1 MRTTRLA
8 LLALMASACG
18 GSSADPQEVADD
30 LAVALCELSFRCCT
44 SGEVHY
50 FLGHYV
56 TPEDC
61 SDRLVNAASVQ
72 TFFVSDD
79 IPLFDS
85 DGSQVGVLLPNL
97 AALDQ
102 AVEDGRT
109 TVDRDQVDACIE
121 KLQAIE
127 CNALEVDPEVC
138 VPPELNVDDPC
149 DPLLMFDGKV
159 AEGGRCSSVGFSF
172 ECERGLVCRAVS
184 SLGTDGA
191 CVAPGGV
198 GDYCF
203 TDTECGLDLY
213 CSQLDGTCQMFG
225 QPGDVCAYAD
235 PDDPA
240 PGADTLLIRC
250 DEGLSCDP
258 VTDRCVAP
266 CERGSTCGDDID
278 CDAEAGLICIVGRC
292 DSLRGTGLPCG
303 DDLHCE
309 AGLICRP
316 SLAQGGVFLCS
327 QPLAN
332 NEFCQAH
339 PDCASGFCD
348 PLENRCA
355 PSFNPGEPCPSYN
368 HAECKDGYC
377 SDTVPNN
384 GVPACDANP
393 DCSTGSNMCDLGAGE
408 CVPVCV
414 PRKEDGQTCTFGAN
428 YECLSDQC
436 VNGTCR
442 TLPLENGQECD
453 SPEQCESGFCGHDG
467 LCDMLPLPDG
477 KLCFDDAECES
488 RVCFEGQCTP
498 GLQEGSECGGLQP
511 DCAADLYC
519 DFEELP
525 PLCVPVLETGEV
537 CKTDDECR
545 GFCVLRL
552 GRMVCDPT
560 PPVNG
565 MICDGGDVAADGG

>member
-8 LLALMASACG
+8 LLAVCLSACG

-44 SGEVHY
+44 TGEVHY

-56 TPEDC
+56 TAEDC
-61 SDRLVNAASVQ
+61 ADRLVNAASVQ
-72 TFFVSDD
+72 TAFSFSLE
-79 IPLFDS
+79 LFEES
-85 DGSQVGVLLPNL
+85 GIFLPNL

-109 TVDRDQVDACIE
+109 TVDRDQVDACLE
-121 KLQAIE
+121 KLQAVE
-127 CNALEVDPEVC
+127 CNALEAEPDMC

-184 SLGTDGA
+184 ALGTDGA
-191 CVAPGGV
+191 CVAPGEV

-203 TDTECGLDLY
+203 ADSECGLDLY
-213 CSQLDGTCQMFG
+213 CSQLDGTCQLFG
-225 QPGDVCAYAD
+225 QPGEVCAYAD

-240 PGADTLLIRC
+240 PGEDTLLIRC

-266 CERGSTCGDDID
+266 CERGSGCAGDID
-278 CDAEAGLICIVGRC
+278 CDGEAGLICIVGRC
-292 DSLRGTGLPCG
+292 DSLRGAGLPCG

-309 AGLICRP
+309 TGLICRP

-327 QPLAN
+327 EPLAN
-332 NEFCQAH
+332 NEFCQAN
-339 PDCASGFCD
+339 PDCESGFCD
-348 PLENRCA
+348 PLQSRCS
-355 PSFNPGEPCPSYN
+355 PSVNPGEPCPSYN
-368 HAECKDGYC
+368 HAECREGYC
-377 SDTVPNN
+377 SDTIANN

-453 SPEQCESGFCGHDG
+453 SGEQCESGFCGYDG

-477 KLCFDDAECES
+477 KLCLLDGECES
-488 RVCFEGQCTP
+488 AVCFEGQCTP
-498 GLQEGSECGGLQP
+498 GLQEGSECGGFQP
-511 DCAADLYC
+511 DCANDLYC

-525 PLCVPVLETGEV
+525 PVCVPVLETGEV

-565 MICDGGDVAADGG
+565 MICDGGDEPAGGG

>member
-8 LLALMASACG
+8 LLVATLAGCG

-30 LAVALCELSFRCCT
+30 LATALCDLSFRCCT
-44 SGEVHY
+44 AGEVHF

-56 TPEDC
+56 TPEEC
-61 SDRLVNAASVQ
+61 PDRLVNSANLDPS
-72 TFFVSDD
+72 FGFSLD
-79 IPLFDS
+79 LFEES
-85 DGSQVGVLLPNL
+85 GVFLPNL

-109 TVDRDQVDACIE
+109 TVDRDQVDACIA
-121 KLQAIE
+121 KINAIE
-127 CNALEVDPEVC
+127 CNALEEEPDMC
-138 VPPELNVDDPC
+138 VPPELGVDDPC
-149 DPLLMFDGKV
+149 DPLLMFDGKQ
-159 AEGGRCSSVGFSF
+159 AEGERCSSVGFSF
-172 ECERGLVCRAVS
+172 ECEFGLVCRAVS
-184 SLGTDGA
+184 ALGTDGA
-191 CVAPGGV
+191 CVAPGEI

-203 TDTECGLDLY
+203 ADLECGIDLY
-213 CSQLDGTCQMFG
+213 CSQLDGTCQALG

-240 PGADTLLIRC
+240 PDPTTLLLRC

-266 CERGSTCGDDID
+266 CERGATCSDDIQ

-292 DSLRGTGLPCG
+292 DSPRGVGLPCAE
-303 DDLHCE
+303 DLNCE
-309 AGLICRP
+309 AGLICRL
-316 SLAQGGVFLCS
+316 SLGEGINVCS
-327 QPLAN
+327 QPLDDG
-332 NEFCQAH
+332 EFCSEN

-348 PLENRCA
+348 PAERRCS
-355 PSFNPGEPCPSYN
+355 PSFDPGETCPAYN
-368 HAECKDGYC
+368 HAQCKDGYC
-377 SDTVPNN
+377 SDTFPNN
-384 GVPACDANP
+384 ASPFCDANP
-393 DCSTGSNMCDLGAGE
+393 DCSTTSNMCDLGASE

-414 PRKEDGQTCTFGAN
+414 PRKQDGQACTFGNN

-453 SPEQCESGFCGHDG
+453 SPEQCESEFCGHDG

-477 KLCFDDAECES
+477 KLCFYPEECES
-488 RVCFEGQCTP
+488 RVCSGGQCTP
-498 GLQEGSECGGLQP
+498 GLQEGSDCTPGLSE
-511 DCAADLYC
+511 CAADLFC
-519 DFEELP
+519 DPEELTP
-525 PLCVPVLETGEV
+525 ICVPVLETGEV
-537 CKTDDECR
+537 CKTSDECR
-545 GFCVLRL
+545 GSCVPRF

-565 MICDGGDVAADGG
+565 AICDGGDEAAAGG

>member
-1 MRTTRLA
+1 MRPIRLA
-8 LLALMASACG
+8 SLAVILAAGCG

-30 LAVALCELSFRCCT
+30 LAAALCDLSFRCCT
-44 SGEVHY
+44 EGEVHY

-56 TPEDC
+56 TPGEC
-61 SDRLVNAASVQ
+61 APRLVNSANVDPS
-72 TFFVSDD
+72 FSFSLG
-79 IPLFDS
+79 LFEET
-85 DGSQVGVLLPNL
+85 GVFLPNL

-109 TVDRDQVDACIE
+109 TVDRDQVDLCIE
-121 KLQAIE
+121 KINAIE
-127 CNALEVDPEVC
+127 CNALVTEPEVC
-138 VPPELNVDDPC
+138 VPPELGVEDPC

-184 SLGTDGA
+184 ALGTDGA
-191 CVAPGGV
+191 CVAPGEV

-203 TDTECGLDLY
+203 ADLECGLDLY
-213 CSQLDGTCQMFG
+213 CSQLDGTCQLLG

-240 PGADTLLIRC
+240 PSPDTLLLRC

-266 CERGSTCGDDID
+266 CERGATCGDDIQ

-292 DSLRGTGLPCG
+292 DTRRGKGLPCA

-309 AGLICRP
+309 AGLICRL
-316 SLAQGGVFLCS
+316 SLAEGGVFLCGE
-327 QPLAN
+327 PLAN
-332 NEFCQAH
+332 NEFCNAH
-339 PDCASGFCD
+339 PDCNSGFCD
-348 PLENRCA
+348 PVDFRCA
-355 PSFNPGEPCPSYN
+355 PSMDPGEPCASHN

-377 SDTVPNN
+377 SDTIVDSTPFCDM
-384 GVPACDANP
+384 PA
-393 DCSTGSNMCDLGAGE
+393 DCAAGSGMCDLTRNE
-408 CVPVCV
+408 CVPVCI
-414 PRKEDGQTCTFGAN
+414 PRKNDGQTCTFGAN

-453 SPEQCESGFCGHDG
+453 FAEQCQSEFCGYDG

-477 KLCFDDAECES
+477 KLCLSDVECES
-488 RVCFEGQCTP
+488 TVCFEGQCTP
-498 GLQEGSECGGLQP
+498 GLQEGSECGGFQP
-511 DCAADLYC
+511 DCAADLFC
-519 DFEELP
+519 DPEELP
-525 PLCVPVLETGEV
+525 PICVPILETGEV
-537 CKTDDECR
+537 CKSDDECR
-545 GFCVLRL
+545 GFCVERF

-565 MICDGGDVAADGG
+565 AICDGGDEPSDGG

>member
-8 LLALMASACG
+8 LLAVLTSACG

-30 LAVALCELSFRCCT
+30 LAAALCDLSFRCCT
-44 SGEVHY
+44 AGEVHY

-56 TPEDC
+56 TPDEC
-61 SDRLVNAASVQ
+61 PGRLVNSANIATS
-72 TFFVSDD
+72 FSFSLA
-79 IPLFDS
+79 LFEES
-85 DGSQVGVLLPNL
+85 GVFLPNL

-121 KLQAIE
+121 KLQGIE
-127 CNALEVDPEVC
+127 CNAIEEEPDMC
-138 VPPELNVDDPC
+138 VPPELGVEDPC

-159 AEGGRCSSVGFSF
+159 TEGGRCSSVGFSF
-172 ECERGLVCRAVS
+172 ECERGLACRAIS
-184 SLGTDGA
+184 ALGTDGA
-191 CVAPGGV
+191 CVAPGDV

-203 TDTECGLDLY
+203 ADGECGLDLY
-213 CSQLDGTCQMFG
+213 CSQLDGTCQLFG
-225 QPGDVCAYAD
+225 QAGDVCAYAD

-240 PGADTLLIRC
+240 PLPETLQLRC

-266 CERGSTCGDDID
+266 CERGATCAADIQ

-292 DSLRGTGLPCG
+292 DTQRGAGLPCG

-309 AGLICRP
+309 AGLICRL
-316 SLAQGGVFLCS
+316 SLAEGGVFLCS
-327 QPLAN
+327 APLDN
-332 NEFCQAH
+332 GELCNDH
-339 PDCASGFCD
+339 PDCSSGFCD
-348 PLENRCA
+348 PTDFRCA
-355 PSFNPGEPCPSYN
+355 RSVNPGDECPSYN

-377 SDTVPNN
+377 SDTIPSDFL
-384 GVPACDANP
+384 PFCDANP
-393 DCSTGSNMCDLGAGE
+393 DCSSGSGMCNLGTSE

-442 TLPLENGQECD
+442 TLPLDIGQECD
-453 SPEQCESGFCGHDG
+453 AAEQCESGFCGHDG

-477 KLCFDDAECES
+477 KLCFFPEECES
-488 RVCFEGQCTP
+488 AVCFEGQCTP
-498 GLQEGSECGGLQP
+498 GLQAGSECGGFGQP
-511 DCAADLYC
+511 GCAADLFC
-519 DFEELP
+519 DPEETP
-525 PLCVPVLETGEV
+525 PICVPVLETGDV
-537 CKTDDECR
+537 CKSDAECR
-545 GFCVLRL
+545 GTCVERFGRL
-552 GRMVCDPT
+552 VCDPT

-565 MICDGGDVAADGG
+565 AICDGGDEPSEGG